1 MTHKG
6 VVEGSELKAG
16 EGRDGEGHN
25 RKKGRAFL

>member
-16 EGRDGEGHN
+16 GWGNGEGHN
-25 RKKGRAFL
+25 GDKGKDFL